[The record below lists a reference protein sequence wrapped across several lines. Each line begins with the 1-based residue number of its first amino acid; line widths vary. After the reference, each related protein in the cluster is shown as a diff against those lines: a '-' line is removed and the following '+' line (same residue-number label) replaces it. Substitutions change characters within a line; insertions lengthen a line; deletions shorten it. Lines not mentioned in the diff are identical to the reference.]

1 MTSAD
6 GPPPIDAKLRPLL
19 LALSLVAAAVV
30 YLVVRSTGFG
40 AALFSGCGTLALG
53 VAATDTLTARP
64 ADRSQL
70 LTWGMTLLGAGLIGL
85 ALYVALR

>member
-6 GPPPIDAKLRPLL
+6 GPPLVDAKLRPLL

-40 AALFSGCGTLALG
+40 AAFFAGCGALALG
-53 VAATDTLTARP
+53 VATSDTLTARP

>member
-1 MTSAD
+1 MTTTD
-6 GPPPIDAKLRPLL
+6 RPPAVDPRLRPLL
-19 LALSLVAAAVV
+19 LGLALIAGAVV

-40 AALFSGCGTLALG
+40 AAFFAGCGTLALG
-53 VAATDTLTARP
+53 VAASDTLTARP

-70 LTWGMTLLGAGLIGL
+70 LTWGMTLLGAGLIAL

>member
-1 MTSAD
+1 MTTAD
-6 GPPPIDAKLRPLL
+6 RPPLVDPKLRPLL
-19 LALSLVAAAVV
+19 LALSLLAGALV
-30 YLVVRSTGFG
+30 YLVVRSAGFG
-40 AALFSGCGTLALG
+40 AAFFAGCGALALG

-64 ADRSQL
+64 SDRSQL